1 MLPSLPPLPM
11 PSPAALLAGGAP
23 DALVPACPRADGV
36 ADHTVR
42 THSGAGGNRRCYV
55 CTCGTVWNQTRPASL
70 QPGEDPVVVYTTRND
85 LNGRAPQP
93 RTADGKG
100 YRCRDCGELKK
111 GHVCTKGGLS
121 LSSPFPAPK
130 RRAAGLDYKPDAARV
145 QEQYADILQMGDDQ
159 NDSAVLAFLR
169 KWDLKP
175 SEATALYKNLS
186 AMKQAQDQL
195 TAIGALASTAQAP
208 PAPPVGVPIALD
220 NLDLAQAQNAQAV
233 MDAQKTIEIPSH
245 HIAPIAFDET
255 VSDSVLDTAVGNEKS
270 TDDAAAD
277 SLTTELDTSGFARF
291 EDVCSFLESYD
302 GKCGDCGKEP
312 DEDFLMKKCACGA
325 KSACIDCVLPMC
337 DCRL

>member
-1 MLPSLPPLPM
+1 MLPALPPLPM
-11 PSPAALLAGGAP
+11 PAALLAGGAP

-208 PAPPVGVPIALD
+208 PAPPAPPVGVPVALD
-220 NLDLAQAQNAQAV
+220 AQDKHKDLFSISIEDLLDNANDPKEGLVDSCALL
-233 MDAQKTIEIPSH
+233 DIDCCADCKGLLD
-245 HIAPIAFDET
+245 DEES
-255 VSDSVLDTAVGNEKS
+255 VS
-270 TDDAAAD
+270 
-277 SLTTELDTSGFARF
+277 
-291 EDVCSFLESYD
+291 
-302 GKCGDCGKEP
+302 
-312 DEDFLMKKCACGA
+312 CACG
-325 KSACIDCVLPMC
+325 KTKVHKDRLCHMPMC
-337 DCRL
+337 FECA